1 MQSANDIGQKLA
13 KNLPVTGFSVAVT
26 RFFDRM
32 TSALSWIWLLLLLV
46 IVANVAMRYLFS
58 QGRVEL
64 EELQWHLYALGFLLA
79 LSACL
84 SSNQHVRVDVL
95 HEKLSLRHQ
104 AWIELYGLLLLFFP
118 FVFLILWY
126 SIPFVA
132 YSLSFGEVSDAPGG
146 LPFRWA
152 IKAVLPFSMLLL
164 LLAGTSRLSRV
175 WACLFLT
182 PSSNTDRAV

>member
-1 MQSANDIGQKLA
+1 MPESQTKYAE
-13 KNLPVTGFSVAVT
+13 LPETRFSVAVT

-32 TSALSWIWLLLLLV
+32 TSALSWIWLALLLV
-46 IVANVAMRYLFS
+46 IVANVAMRYIFS

-84 SSNQHVRVDVL
+84 SANQHVRVDIL

-104 AWIELYGLLLLFFP
+104 AWVELYGLLLLFFP
-118 FVFLILWY
+118 FVFMVFWY

-132 YSLSFGEVSDAPGG
+132 YSFSFAEVSDAPGG
-146 LPFRWA
+146 LPYRWA
-152 IKAVLPFSMLLL
+152 IKAALPAAMILL
-164 LLAGTSRLSRV
+164 LLAGAGRLSRV
-175 WACLFLT
+175 WTCLFL
-182 PSSNTDRAV
+182 SSAEKSNRAT